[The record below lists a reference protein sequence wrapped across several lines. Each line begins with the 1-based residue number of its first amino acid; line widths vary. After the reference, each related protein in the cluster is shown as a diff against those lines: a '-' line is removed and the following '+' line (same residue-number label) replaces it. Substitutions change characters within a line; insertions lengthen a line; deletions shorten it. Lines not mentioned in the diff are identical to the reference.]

1 MCAGQVTCHK
11 DVAMVGEQHHLAPI
25 DDVVLPM
32 LRKSLAERCA
42 VAVMQS
48 SVSDG

>member
-1 MCAGQVTCHK
+1 
-11 DVAMVGEQHHLAPI
+11 MVGEQHHLAPI

-48 SVSDG
+48 DDIDANESVSDG